1 MGDLISPQIA
11 TSNNLN
17 SNYENTDKFKTDIGI
32 VYDVILDETGA
43 TKDIQTIGS
52 VKFRFNNDT
61 ITPSNSLQYA
71 LPYDKNC
78 ITLPVKN
85 EQVHIIKNGLG
96 YYYQRIQ
103 PDDTPNNSA
112 FINQISFKFEN
123 TKNSNPLNSNS
134 IEKYRKIAVHKTP
147 VSDKSVS
154 NDYNKFG
161 NYFTLTNGIHKI
173 KLYEGDTTIQS
184 RFGQSLRFSA
194 YNNNKNI
201 FSPTIILRN
210 GESFLNQSK
219 NINSTVEED
228 INKDGSVLVMSS
240 NQYQLPF
247 SSTNTT
253 KPDSFTDYPDKLIG
267 DQILLNSGRLI
278 FSAKSGEL
286 IFHSKKNYGF
296 ISDGG
301 MSIDNKGG
309 IDISVNDNINIHTNN
324 RDVLFK
330 TGNGAIF
337 LGDTDLEPLVKGNEL
352 KKIFEELIIAILSQT
367 YKTPSGPT
375 AVGPENYNDFIAI
388 SDKLVNMMSK
398 TNQTS

>member
-1 MGDLISPQIA
+1 MGDIMSPQIA
-11 TSNNLN
+11 SSNNLN
-17 SNYENTDKFKTDIGI
+17 SNYESADKLKTDIGI
-32 VYDVILDETGA
+32 VYDVILDETGES
-43 TKDIQTIGS
+43 KDIKTIGA

-103 PDDTPNNSA
+103 PDETPNNSA
-112 FINQISFKFEN
+112 FINQISFKFED
-123 TKNSNPLNSNS
+123 TKNSNVSNTNN
-134 IEKYRKIAVHKTP
+134 IEKYKKFEIHKTP
-147 VSDKSVS
+147 QSNTKVS
-154 NDYNKFG
+154 NQYNKLG
-161 NYFTLTNGIHKI
+161 NYFNLTNGIHKI

-210 GESFLNQSK
+210 SEASSNQLK
-219 NINSTVEED
+219 QVNVTVEED
-228 INKDGSVLVMSS
+228 INNDGSVLVMAS

-247 SSTNTT
+247 ASTNTT

-278 FSAKSGEL
+278 FSAKSGEI
-286 IFHSKKNYGF
+286 IFHSKRNYGF

-309 IDISVNDNINIHTNN
+309 IDVSVNDNINIDTNG

-337 LGDTDLEPLVKGNEL
+337 LGDTNLEPLVKGNEL

-367 YKTPSGPT
+367 FKTPSGPT
-375 AVGPENYNDFIAI
+375 AVGPENFNDFIAI
-388 SDKLVNMMSK
+388 SDKLANMMSK

>member
-1 MGDLISPQIA
+1 MGDIMSPQIA
-11 TSNNLN
+11 SSNNLN
-17 SNYENTDKFKTDIGI
+17 SNYQDASKFKTDIGI
-32 VYDVILDETGA
+32 VYDVVLDETGNN
-43 TKDIQTIGS
+43 KDIEVIGAI
-52 VKFRFNNDT
+52 KFRFNDDLNQTSD
-61 ITPSNSLQYA
+61 SLQYA
-71 LPYDKNC
+71 LPYDKNFQ
-78 ITLPVKN
+78 TLPVIN

-103 PDDTPNNSA
+103 PDQTPNNSA

-123 TKNSNPLNSNS
+123 NKNSNMSDSAN
-134 IEKYRKIAVHKTP
+134 IDKYKKFEVHKTP
-147 VSDKSVS
+147 VSNKKVTTQ
-154 NDYNKFG
+154 YNKFG
-161 NYFTLTNGIHKI
+161 NYFNNVSGIHKI
-173 KLYEGDTTIQS
+173 KLYEGDTILQS

-194 YNNNKNI
+194 YNNNKNT

-210 GESFLNQSK
+210 VESTLNQSK
-219 NINSTVEED
+219 DINTTVEED
-228 INKDGSVLVMSS
+228 INKDGSVLVMAS

-247 SSTNTT
+247 TSTNIT

-309 IDISVNDNINIHTNN
+309 LDISVNDNINIDTNN

-337 LGDTDLEPLVKGNEL
+337 LGDTNLEPLVKGNEL
-352 KKIFEELIIAILSQT
+352 RKIFEELIIAILSQT
-367 YKTPSGPT
+367 FKTPSGPT
-375 AVGPENYNDFIAI
+375 AVGPENFNDFIAI
-388 SDKLVNMMSK
+388 SDKLANMMSK

>member
-1 MGDLISPQIA
+1 MSPQIA
-11 TSNNLN
+11 SSNNLN
-17 SNYENTDKFKTDIGI
+17 SNYENADKFKTDIGI
-32 VYDVILDETGA
+32 VYDVILDETGES
-43 TKDIQTIGS
+43 KDIQTIGA

-78 ITLPVKN
+78 VTLPVKN

-103 PDDTPNNSA
+103 PDETPNNSA
-112 FINQISFKFEN
+112 FINQIYFKFEN
-123 TKNSNPLNSNS
+123 TKNSNPLDNNS
-134 IEKYRKIAVHKTP
+134 IEKYRKIEVHKTP
-147 VSDKSVS
+147 VSNKSVS
-154 NDYNKFG
+154 NDFNKFG

-210 GESFLNQSK
+210 GESSLNQSK

-247 SSTNTT
+247 SSTNIT
-253 KPDSFTDYPDKLIG
+253 KPDSFTDYPDKLTG

-309 IDISVNDNINIHTNN
+309 IDVSVNDNINIDTNG

-337 LGDTDLEPLVKGNEL
+337 LGDNNLEPLVKGNEL

-367 YKTPSGPT
+367 FKTPSGPT
-375 AVGPENYNDFIAI
+375 AVGPENFNDFIAI
-388 SDKLVNMMSK
+388 SDKLANMMSK

>member
-1 MGDLISPQIA
+1 MSPQIA
-11 TSNNLN
+11 SSNNLN
-17 SNYENTDKFKTDIGI
+17 SNYENADKFKTDIGI
-32 VYDVILDETGA
+32 VYDVILDETGES
-43 TKDIQTIGS
+43 KDIQTIGA

-103 PDDTPNNSA
+103 PDETPNNSA

-123 TKNSNPLNSNS
+123 TKNSNPLDNNS
-134 IEKYRKIAVHKTP
+134 IEKYRKIEVHKTP
-147 VSDKSVS
+147 VSNKSVS
-154 NDYNKFG
+154 NDFNKFG

-173 KLYEGDTTIQS
+173 KLYEGDTTLQS

-210 GESFLNQSK
+210 GESSLNQSK

-253 KPDSFTDYPDKLIG
+253 KPDSFTDYPDKLTG

-309 IDISVNDNINIHTNN
+309 IDVSVNDNINIDTNG

-337 LGDTDLEPLVKGNEL
+337 LGDNNLEPLVKGNEL

-367 YKTPSGPT
+367 FKTPSGPT

-388 SDKLVNMMSK
+388 SDKLANMMSK

>member
-1 MGDLISPQIA
+1 MGDIMSPQIA
-11 TSNNLN
+11 SSNNLN
-17 SNYENTDKFKTDIGI
+17 SNYENADKFKTDIGI

-123 TKNSNPLNSNS
+123 TKNSNPLDNNS
-134 IEKYRKIAVHKTP
+134 IEKYRKIEVHKTP
-147 VSDKSVS
+147 VSNKSVS
-154 NDYNKFG
+154 NDFNKFG

-210 GESFLNQSK
+210 GESSLNQSK

-330 TGNGAIF
+330 TGKGAIF

-388 SDKLVNMMSK
+388 SDKLANMMSK

>member
-375 AVGPENYNDFIAI
+375 ALGPENYNDFIAI
-388 SDKLVNMMSK
+388 SDKLANMMSK

>member
-1 MGDLISPQIA
+1 MGDIMSPQIA
-11 TSNNLN
+11 SSNNLN
-17 SNYENTDKFKTDIGI
+17 SNYQDVNKFKTDVGI
-32 VYDVILDETGA
+32 VYDVVLDETGQN
-43 TKDIQTIGS
+43 KDIEVIGAI
-52 VKFRFNNDT
+52 KFRFNDDLNQTSD
-61 ITPSNSLQYA
+61 SLQYA
-71 LPYDKNC
+71 LPYDKNFQ
-78 ITLPVKN
+78 TLPVIN

-103 PDDTPNNSA
+103 PDQTPNNSA

-123 TKNSNPLNSNS
+123 NKNSNMSDSAN
-134 IEKYRKIAVHKTP
+134 IDKYKKFEVHKTP
-147 VSDKSVS
+147 VSNKKATTQ
-154 NDYNKFG
+154 YNKFG
-161 NYFTLTNGIHKI
+161 NYFNNVSGIHKI
-173 KLYEGDTTIQS
+173 KLYEGDTILQS

-210 GESFLNQSK
+210 VESTLNQSK
-219 NINSTVEED
+219 DINTTVEED
-228 INKDGSVLVMSS
+228 VNKDGSILVMSS

-247 SSTNTT
+247 TSTNTT

-309 IDISVNDNINIHTNN
+309 LDISVNDNINIDTNN

-337 LGDTDLEPLVKGNEL
+337 LGDNNLEPLVKGNEL

-367 YKTPSGPT
+367 FKTPSGPT

-388 SDKLVNMMSK
+388 SDKLANMMSK

>member
-1 MGDLISPQIA
+1 MGDIMSPQIA
-11 TSNNLN
+11 SSNNLN
-17 SNYENTDKFKTDIGI
+17 SNYENADKFKTDIGI
-32 VYDVILDETGA
+32 VYDVILDETGES
-43 TKDIQTIGS
+43 KDIQTIGA

-78 ITLPVKN
+78 VTLPVKN

-103 PDDTPNNSA
+103 PDETPNNSA

-123 TKNSNPLNSNS
+123 TKNSNPLDNNS
-134 IEKYRKIAVHKTP
+134 IEKYRKIEVHKTP
-147 VSDKSVS
+147 VSNKSVS
-154 NDYNKFG
+154 NDFNKFG

-210 GESFLNQSK
+210 GESSLNQSK

-228 INKDGSVLVMSS
+228 INKDGSILVMAS

-247 SSTNTT
+247 SSTNIT
-253 KPDSFTDYPDKLIG
+253 KPDSFTDYPDKLTG

-309 IDISVNDNINIHTNN
+309 IDVSVNDNINIDTNG

-337 LGDTDLEPLVKGNEL
+337 LGDNNLEPLVKGNEL

-367 YKTPSGPT
+367 FKTPSGPT

-388 SDKLVNMMSK
+388 SDKLANMMSK

>member
-1 MGDLISPQIA
+1 MSPQIA
-11 TSNNLN
+11 SSNNLN
-17 SNYENTDKFKTDIGI
+17 SNYENADKFKTDIGI
-32 VYDVILDETGA
+32 VYDVILDETGES
-43 TKDIQTIGS
+43 KDIQTIGA

-103 PDDTPNNSA
+103 PDETPNNSA

-123 TKNSNPLNSNS
+123 TKNSNPLDNNS
-134 IEKYRKIAVHKTP
+134 IEKYRKIEVHKTP
-147 VSDKSVS
+147 VSNKSVS
-154 NDYNKFG
+154 NDFNKFG

-173 KLYEGDTTIQS
+173 KLYEGDTTLQS

-210 GESFLNQSK
+210 GESSLNQSK

-253 KPDSFTDYPDKLIG
+253 KPDSFTDYPDKLTG

-309 IDISVNDNINIHTNN
+309 LDISVGDNINIDTTG

-330 TGNGAIF
+330 TGNGSIF
-337 LGDTDLEPLVKGNEL
+337 LGDNNLEPLVKGNEL

-367 YKTPSGPT
+367 FKTPSGPT
-375 AVGPENYNDFIAI
+375 AVGPENFNDFIAI
-388 SDKLVNMMSK
+388 SDKLANMMSK

>member
-1 MGDLISPQIA
+1 MGDIMSPQIA
-11 TSNNLN
+11 SSNNLN
-17 SNYENTDKFKTDIGI
+17 SNYQNEDKFKTDIGI
-32 VYDVILDETGA
+32 VYDVVLDETGGNG
-43 TKDIQTIGS
+43 DIETIGA

-61 ITPSNSLQYA
+61 ITPNNSLQYA
-71 LPYDKNC
+71 LPYDKNFV
-78 ITLPVKN
+78 TLPVKN

-103 PDDTPNNSA
+103 PDQTPNNSA

-123 TKNSNPLNSNS
+123 TKNSNISETNN
-134 IEKYRKIAVHKTP
+134 IENYRKVEIHKTP
-147 VSDKSVS
+147 ISNKKVS
-154 NDYNKFG
+154 NDYDKLG
-161 NYFTLTNGIHKI
+161 KYFTYTNGIHKI

-194 YNNNKNI
+194 YNNNKNT

-210 GESFLNQSK
+210 SEAPTNQTK
-219 NINSTVEED
+219 QFNVTVEED
-228 INKDGSVLVMSS
+228 INKDGSVLVMAS

-247 SSTNTT
+247 ASTNTT
-253 KPDSFTDYPDKLIG
+253 KPDSFTDYPDKLNG

-278 FSAKSGEL
+278 FSAKSGEI

-301 MSIDNKGG
+301 LSIDNKGG
-309 IDISVNDNINIHTNN
+309 VDISVNDNINIDTNG

-330 TGNGAIF
+330 TGNGSIF
-337 LGDTDLEPLVKGNEL
+337 LGDNNLEPLVKGNEL

-367 YKTPSGPT
+367 FKTPSGPT
-375 AVGPENYNDFIAI
+375 AVGPENFNDFIAI
-388 SDKLVNMMSK
+388 SDKLANMMSK

>member
-1 MGDLISPQIA
+1 MSPQIA
-11 TSNNLN
+11 SSNNLN
-17 SNYENTDKFKTDIGI
+17 SNYQDVNKFKTDVGI
-32 VYDVILDETGA
+32 VYDVVLDETGQN
-43 TKDIQTIGS
+43 KDIEVIGAI
-52 VKFRFNNDT
+52 KFRFNDDLNQTSD
-61 ITPSNSLQYA
+61 SLQYA
-71 LPYDKNC
+71 LPYDKNFQ
-78 ITLPVKN
+78 TLPVIN

-103 PDDTPNNSA
+103 PDQTPNNSA

-123 TKNSNPLNSNS
+123 NKNSNMSDSAN
-134 IEKYRKIAVHKTP
+134 IDKYKKFEVHKTP
-147 VSDKSVS
+147 VSNKKATTQ
-154 NDYNKFG
+154 YNKFG
-161 NYFTLTNGIHKI
+161 NYFNNVSGIHKI
-173 KLYEGDTTIQS
+173 KLYEGDTILQS

-210 GESFLNQSK
+210 VESTLNQSK
-219 NINSTVEED
+219 DINTTVEED
-228 INKDGSVLVMSS
+228 VNKDGSILVMSS

-247 SSTNTT
+247 TSTNTT
-253 KPDSFTDYPDKLIG
+253 KPDSFTDYPNKLIG

-309 IDISVNDNINIHTNN
+309 LDISVNDNINIDTNN

-337 LGDTDLEPLVKGNEL
+337 LGDNNLEPLVKGNEL

-367 YKTPSGPT
+367 FKTPSGPT

-388 SDKLVNMMSK
+388 SDKLANMMSK

>member
-11 TSNNLN
+11 SSNNLN

-123 TKNSNPLNSNS
+123 TKNSNPLNTNS
-134 IEKYRKIAVHKTP
+134 IEKYRKIEVHKTP
-147 VSDKSVS
+147 VSNKSVS

-210 GESFLNQSK
+210 GESSLNQSK

-330 TGNGAIF
+330 TGKGAIF

-388 SDKLVNMMSK
+388 PDKLVNMMSK